1 LENFSKPQELDGSL
15 IKSSG
20 QFNKMSKIDKLQIS
34 GIRAFDHQRAEA
46 IKFLS
51 PLTLIVGSNGSGKTT
66 IIECLKYVTTGMQ
79 PPNTAKGGAFIHDP
93 KLAGEKEILAQVKL
107 QFTAGNGSQMVA
119 ARSLSLTVSKAKRTM
134 KTLEG
139 SLLIKRHNERTV
151 ISSRVAEMD
160 SILPQHLGVS
170 TAVLDNV
177 IFCHQDESLWPMSDP
192 STLKKKFDEI
202 FEALKY
208 TKAIKNIKDIRKK
221 YNTDLGQYK
230 IHEQNAKRD
239 KERATRVRTKLTQ
252 LGNELDVLREN
263 HDKIDKENKESRAL
277 AQQAWN
283 DSEGYSRIVGILEGK
298 QIEVESKQNIIA
310 ELKSHLKVVSES
322 DEWLE
327 TTLAQFELRLEQYEE
342 RRKAKRGEY
351 DACTTQLAD
360 GRSQLNQKLADR
372 GKCEQEEAAFDR
384 DVNNRKRKVREI
396 AAHQQWRGF
405 DDLADDS
412 VVDEFM
418 YKIRR
423 VAKDQNLAL
432 ERARREAEVEKRESQ
447 SMINRLTERKAALRE
462 SKQEA
467 RQQMSRNA
475 REAEQHQQNVDK
487 LTVDEGSSAVVQSK
501 IESLQT
507 NLSKAQGKALTANWD
522 KSIGELNVEL
532 RSREEK
538 SNQLNNDLIQGTK
551 KAGETARLAHLK
563 QEFKERQAS
572 SKILRD
578 AHGKRIS
585 QLIGN
590 GWQPGTIEEVY
601 RTAVSEATEDV
612 TAAETARDLVARELE
627 QVQYKQ
633 KSTKNELEMRQLEA
647 KKCEEE
653 VRAAIENRDAAE
665 YQDYLNTAQVQLT
678 DLKETA
684 VNRQG
689 LESYFESLQTVANHP
704 KNPACRACMRP
715 FKGNDDPQL
724 DKFRK
729 RIETLIKNAQDDV
742 PQEELEEAEKVHQQ
756 ALSVGPA
763 HKRWE
768 TLTTTEIP
776 ALIATTN
783 ELLRQREGILS
794 KIEEHDKNVEQK
806 QAVRKELD
814 QISRTVASIGKFNAD
829 ITTLDTQISEL
840 STKQSQE
847 GEVRTLE
854 DIQEEIT
861 GLSEQM
867 DKVKKQISRLTT
879 EKEQSRL
886 EVSRMELELRDLKNE
901 LSKTSYELEKKATL
915 VARVEEYKTL
925 NQKQRENVSKF
936 EKEIEKLEPEIA
948 TANAKYDDVAERAGT
963 KEKELQDQATQ
974 LSQSLNALELLNEQ
988 IKSYV
993 DRDGPNQLTR
1003 TNKDIKRIE
1012 QEMKAIEQEQTQVTV
1027 EINNIAEQLRDSQNT
1042 RRQYSDN
1049 LRYRQ
1054 DTRALERLKSEIE
1067 QLESQNARAHRD
1079 RYLEESNRLAH
1090 KISKGD
1096 AKIAG
1101 IVGELNAKDKQLTE
1115 LVADFDTDLK
1125 DAPKRYRE
1133 KHVEVEITKAAVED
1147 LARYAGALDKAIMA
1161 FHSLKMGEI
1170 NRVLETLW
1178 RDTYQGTDI
1187 DTILIRSESESATG
1201 AQSYAYRVVMVKQ
1214 DVEMDMRGRCSAGQK
1229 VLACILV
1236 RIALA
1241 EVFSTNCGLLALD
1254 EPTTNLDEATIGSLA
1269 MSLHYIIQNRT
1280 QQANFQLLIITH
1292 DEEFLRQM
1300 HCEEF
1305 TDYFYRVSRTDRQLS
1320 QIEKQSIGEVI

>member
-1 LENFSKPQELDGSL
+1 
-15 IKSSG
+15 
-20 QFNKMSKIDKLQIS
+20 MSKIDKLQIS
-34 GIRAFDHQRAEA
+34 GIRAFDHQRPEA
-46 IKFLS
+46 IKFMT

-66 IIECLKYVTTGMQ
+66 IIECLKYITTGLQ
-79 PPNTAKGGAFIHDP
+79 PPNTARGGAFIHDP
-93 KLAGEKEILAQVKL
+93 KLAGEKETMAQVKL
-107 QFTAGNGSQMVA
+107 QFTSGDGSQMVA
-119 ARSLSLTVSKAKRTM
+119 ARSLSLTVTKAKRTM

-139 SLLIKRHNERTV
+139 SLLVKKHNERIS

-160 SILPQHLGVS
+160 SILPDYLGVS

-221 YNTDLGQYK
+221 YNIDLGQFK

-239 KERATRVRTKLTQ
+239 KERATRVRTRLNQLTTEIE
-252 LGNELDVLREN
+252 NLREE
-263 HDKIDKENKESRAL
+263 HDTIDEDIKQSREL
-277 AQQAWN
+277 ANQAWS
-283 DSEGYSRIVGILEGK
+283 DSEGYARVIGILEGK

-342 RRKAKRGEY
+342 RRKAKRGKY
-351 DACTTQLAD
+351 DACTARLAD

-372 GKCEQEEAAFDR
+372 GKCEQEKAAFDR
-384 DVNNRKRKVREI
+384 DVDNRKRKVREA

-405 DDLADDS
+405 NDLADDS

-432 ERARREAEVEKRESQ
+432 ERARREAEVEKREAQ
-447 SMINRLTERKAALRE
+447 SLINRLTERKAALRE

-467 RQQMSRNA
+467 RQQMSRND
-475 REAEQHQQNVDK
+475 REAEQHQRNVDK
-487 LTVDEGSSAVVQSK
+487 LTVDEGSSALVESK
-501 IESLQT
+501 IESFQGR
-507 NLSKAQGKALTANWD
+507 LSKAQSKATTANWD
-522 KSIGELNVEL
+522 KSMGELNVEL
-532 RSREEK
+532 RSYEEK
-538 SNQLNNDLIQGTK
+538 SSRLNNDLIQGTK
-551 KAGETARLAHLK
+551 KAGERARLAHLK
-563 QEFKERQAS
+563 QEFKDRQAS
-572 SKILRD
+572 LKTLRD
-578 AHGKRIS
+578 AHGMRIS

-590 GWQPGTIEEVY
+590 GWNPGTIEGVY
-601 RTAVSEATEDV
+601 RVAVNEATEDV
-612 TAAETARDLVARELE
+612 DAAEKARDLVARELE
-627 QVQYKQ
+627 QIQYKQ
-633 KSTKNELEMRQLEA
+633 KSTKSNLEMRQHEA
-647 KKCEEE
+647 KQNEDE
-653 VRAAIENRDAAE
+653 VRAAIEDRDASE
-665 YQDYLNTAQVQLT
+665 YQEYLNTAQVQLT
-678 DLKETA
+678 DLRETA

-689 LESYFESLQTVANHP
+689 LEVYFEQLQAVANHST
-704 KNPACRACMRP
+704 NPACRACLRP
-715 FKGNDDPQL
+715 FKGSNDPAL

-729 RIETLIKNAQDDV
+729 RIVFLIKSAQDDI
-742 PQEELEEAEKVHQQ
+742 PKEELEEAEKVHQQ

-763 HKRWE
+763 YKRWE
-768 TLTTTEIP
+768 NLTSTELP
-776 ALIATTN
+776 ALSATLN
-783 ELLRQREGILS
+783 ELSQQRESVLS
-794 KIEEHDKNVEQK
+794 KIEEHDKTVEQK
-806 QAVRKELD
+806 QTVRKDLEH
-814 QISRTVASIGKFNAD
+814 ISRTVSSIGTFS
-829 ITTLDTQISEL
+829 IEIITLDTQISEL
-840 STKQSQE
+840 SIKQSQE
-847 GEVRTLE
+847 GKVRTLE
-854 DIQEEIT
+854 DIQEEIS
-861 GLSEQM
+861 GLSELM

-879 EKEQSRL
+879 EKEQSRV
-886 EVSRMELELRDLKNE
+886 EISRMELELRDLKNE
-901 LSKTSYELEKKATL
+901 LSKTSYELEKKASL
-915 VARVEEYKTL
+915 VARVEEYKIL

-936 EKEIEKLEPEIA
+936 ENEIEKLEPEIA
-948 TANAKYDDVAERAGT
+948 TANVKYDDVSERAGT
-963 KEKELQDQATQ
+963 KEKELQDQATH

-988 IKSYV
+988 IKSYI

-1003 TNKDIKRIE
+1003 TNRDIKRIE
-1012 QEMKAIEQEQTQVTV
+1012 QEMNATEQEQKEITV
-1027 EINNIAEQLRDSQNT
+1027 DINNIDEQLRDSHNT

-1054 DTRALERLKSEIE
+1054 DTRALERLKGEIE
-1067 QLESQNARAHRD
+1067 QLESQNAHTHRD
-1079 RYLEESNRLAH
+1079 RYLEESNRLSK
-1090 KISKGD
+1090 KISRGD

-1101 IVGELNAKDKQLTE
+1101 IVGEMGAKDKQLLE
-1115 LVADFDTDLK
+1115 LMADFHTDLK

-1161 FHSLKMGEI
+1161 YHSLKMGEI

-1187 DTILIRSESESATG
+1187 DTILIRSENETATG

-1241 EVFSTNCGLLALD
+1241 EVFSVNCGLLALD
-1254 EPTTNLDEATIGSLA
+1254 EPTTNLDAATIGSLA
-1269 MSLHYIIQNRT
+1269 RSLHDIIKNRT
-1280 QQANFQLLIITH
+1280 QQVNFQLVIITH

>member
-1 LENFSKPQELDGSL
+1 
-15 IKSSG
+15 
-20 QFNKMSKIDKLQIS
+20 MSKIDKLQIS
-34 GIRAFDHQRAEA
+34 GIRAFDHQKAEA
-46 IKFLS
+46 IKFMS

-79 PPNTAKGGAFIHDP
+79 PPNTARGGAFIHDP

-107 QFTAGNGSQMVA
+107 QFTAGNGAQMVA

-139 SLLIKRHNERTV
+139 SLLIKHHGERTV

-160 SILPQHLGVS
+160 TILPQHLGVS

-221 YNTDLGQYK
+221 YNTDLGQFK

-239 KERATRVRTKLTQ
+239 KERATRVKTRVTQ
-252 LGNELDVLREN
+252 LSDELDTLRAD
-263 HDKIDKENKESRAL
+263 HDKLDKEVKESRGL
-277 AQQAWN
+277 ANQAWN
-283 DSEGYSRIVGILEGK
+283 DSENYSRIIGVLEGK

-310 ELKSHLKVVSES
+310 EIKSHLKVVSES

-327 TTLAQFELRLEQYEE
+327 TTLAQFEQRLEQYEDQ
-342 RRKAKRGEY
+342 RRTKRGEY
-351 DACTTQLAD
+351 DAYTAQLTN
-360 GRSQLNQKLADR
+360 GRNQLNQKLADR
-372 GKCEQEEAAFDR
+372 GKCEQEKAAYDR
-384 DVNNRKRKVREI
+384 DINNRKRKVQEI

-405 DDLADDS
+405 DDLTNDT

-432 ERARREAEVEKRESQ
+432 ERARREAETEKRESQ
-447 SMINRLTERKAALRE
+447 SLINRLTERKAALRE

-467 RQQMSRNA
+467 RQQMTRND
-475 REAEQHQQNVDK
+475 REAEQHQRNVDK
-487 LTVDEGSSAVVQSK
+487 LTVDEGSSTVVESK
-501 IESLQT
+501 IESL
-507 NLSKAQGKALTANWD
+507 NGRLRKAQGKATTANWD
-522 KSIGELNVEL
+522 KSITESNIEL
-532 RSREEK
+532 RSYEEQ
-538 SNQLNNDLIQGTK
+538 STRLNNDLIQGTK

-563 QEFKERQAS
+563 QEFKDRQAS
-572 SKILRD
+572 LKTLRD
-578 AHGKRIS
+578 AHGKRLS

-590 GWQPGTIEEVY
+590 GWQPGTIEDIYRNVVNEV
-601 RTAVSEATEDV
+601 VEDV
-612 TAAETARDLVARELE
+612 NAARKARDLVARELE
-627 QVQYKQ
+627 QIQYKQ
-633 KSTKNELEMRQLEA
+633 KSTKNELEKRQQEA
-647 KKCEEE
+647 DQNATD
-653 VRAAIENRDAAE
+653 VRTAIENRDASE
-665 YQDYLNTAQVQLT
+665 YQEYLDTAQVQLNEV
-678 DLKETA
+678 KSQA
-684 VNRQG
+684 GGMNG
-689 LESYFESLQTVANHP
+689 LEGYFESVQLVANHP
-704 KNPACRACMRP
+704 KNPACRTCMRP
-715 FKGNDDPQL
+715 FKGENDPQL
-724 DKFRK
+724 AKFRN
-729 RIETLIKNAQDDV
+729 RIEDLIKKAQKDV
-742 PQEELEEAEKVHQQ
+742 PQQELEDAEKVHQQ
-756 ALSVGPA
+756 ALSAGPA
-763 HKRWE
+763 HQRWQ

-776 ALIATTN
+776 ALNASYN
-783 ELLRQREGILS
+783 DLSRQREVVLS
-794 KIEEHDKNVEQK
+794 KIEEHDKIVEQK
-806 QAVRKELD
+806 QGVRKDLE
-814 QISRTVASIGKFNAD
+814 QISRTVATIGKFNVD
-829 ITTLDTQISEL
+829 IATLNTQISEL
-840 STKQSQE
+840 ASKQSQE
-847 GEVRTLE
+847 GGSRTLE
-854 DIQEEIT
+854 DIQEEIS
-861 GLSEQM
+861 GLCEQM
-867 DKVKKQISRLTT
+867 DKVRKQISRLTT
-879 EKEQSRL
+879 EKDQSRI
-886 EVSRMELELRDLKNE
+886 EISRMELELRDLKNE
-901 LSKTSYELEKKATL
+901 LSKTLYELEKKASL

-925 NQKQRENVSKF
+925 NQKQRENVGKF
-936 EKEIEKLEPEIA
+936 ENEIEKLEPEIA

-963 KEKELQDQATQ
+963 KEKELQDQSTQ
-974 LSQSLNALELLNEQ
+974 LSQSLNALELLNNQ

-993 DRDGPNQLTR
+993 DRDGPNQLSR
-1003 TNKDIKRIE
+1003 TSRDIKRIE
-1012 QEMKAIEQEQTQVTV
+1012 QEMKTIETEQTQVTV
-1027 EINNIAEQLRDSQNT
+1027 EINNIAEQLRDSENT

-1054 DTRALERLKSEIE
+1054 DTRALKRLQGEIE
-1067 QLESQNARAHRD
+1067 QLEGQNARAHRD
-1079 RYLEESNRLAH
+1079 RYLEESNKLAK
-1090 KISKGD
+1090 KISKGE
-1096 AKIAG
+1096 AKRAG
-1101 IVGELNAKDKQLTE
+1101 IVGEMGAKDKQLEE
-1115 LVADFDTDLK
+1115 LIADFDTDLK

-1161 FHSLKMGEI
+1161 YHSLKMGEI

-1187 DTILIRSESESATG
+1187 DTVLIRSESESATG

-1254 EPTTNLDEATIGSLA
+1254 EPTTNLDEATIASLA
-1269 MSLHYIIQNRT
+1269 RSLHDIIKNRT
-1280 QQANFQLLIITH
+1280 QQANFQLVIITH